1 VFRLAA
7 RAWPYEIGAL
17 PNEERHADLTCG
29 GTNTAAFVLA
39 DKSLHAL
46 EGMRTADPVV
56 QAAYI
61 CANFYKRYSNL
72 RSRIA
77 DLEPRTD

>member
-1 VFRLAA
+1 MFRLAA

-46 EGMRTADPVV
+46 EE
-56 QAAYI
+56 
-61 CANFYKRYSNL
+61 N
-72 RSRIA
+72 
-77 DLEPRTD
+77 RTDEPLVTKAKRLKFPLFLQKMSL